1 MTDLVSVRVDE
12 SAASAPRSDITRPL
26 RAIHP
31 QARRRPGAPVRPVG
45 GAFKRLLD
53 ACVAAVSLIA
63 LAPLFLLVAL
73 AIKLDSPG
81 PVFFLQR
88 RGGFRGR
95 PFLVVKF
102 RTMTSAD
109 DGNVITQAG
118 RGDARLTRVGKFLR
132 KTSIDELP
140 QLFNVVRGEMSLV
153 GPRPHAVAHDRHFRG
168 IDPRYG
174 RRFKARPGITGLAQV
189 NGCRGETKNPE
200 SVRRRVDF
208 DLRYIDRWSLLLD
221 ALIILRTLILIAR
234 DPNAV

>member
-1 MTDLVSVRVDE
+1 MTDLITVRVSD
-12 SAASAPRSDITRPL
+12 SAASPDRGDVIRPL

-31 QARRRPGAPVRPVG
+31 EARRRPQAPVRPLG
-45 GAFKRLLD
+45 GFAKRCMDLT
-53 ACVAAVSLIA
+53 VAAVSLVA
-63 LAPLFLLVAL
+63 LTPLFLLVAL

-102 RTMTSAD
+102 RTMTAAD
-109 DGNVITQAG
+109 DGAVIAQAG
-118 RGDARLTRVGKFLR
+118 RGDVRLTRVGKFLR
-132 KTSIDELP
+132 RTSIDELP
-140 QLFNVVRGEMSLV
+140 QFFNVLRGEMSLV

-189 NGCRGETKNPE
+189 NGCRGETRNAD

-208 DLRYIDRWSLLLD
+208 DLRYIQRWSIALD
-221 ALIILRTLILIAR
+221 IFIILRTLILIVR

>member
-1 MTDLVSVRVDE
+1 MSDIVSVRVSD
-12 SAASAPRSDITRPL
+12 SAAPSARADITRPL
-26 RAIHP
+26 RTIHP
-31 QARRRPGAPVRPVG
+31 QARRRPAASVRPVG
-45 GAFKRLLD
+45 GVAKRAVDLS
-53 ACVAAVSLIA
+53 VAAVSLIA
-63 LAPLFLLVAL
+63 LTPIFLLVAL
-73 AIKLDSPG
+73 AIKLDSRG

-95 PFLVVKF
+95 PFLVTKF

-109 DGNVITQAG
+109 DGNVIAQAG
-118 RGDARLTRVGKFLR
+118 RDDARLTRVGKFLR

-189 NGCRGETKNPE
+189 SGCRGETKNPE

-208 DLRYIDRWSLLLD
+208 DLRYIERWSLLLD
-221 ALIILRTLILIAR
+221 IVIILRTLILIVR